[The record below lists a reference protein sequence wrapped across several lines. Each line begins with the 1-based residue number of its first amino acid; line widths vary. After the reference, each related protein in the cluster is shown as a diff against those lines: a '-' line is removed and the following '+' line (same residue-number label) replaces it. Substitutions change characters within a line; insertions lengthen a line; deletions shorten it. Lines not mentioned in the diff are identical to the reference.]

1 MNPTGGGMVLEVRG
15 VSLELKKGLLLLR
28 DVSLNVAE
36 GEIACVIGNNG
47 AGKTTLLKT
56 ISGFFKPVRG
66 DIFLQGRRITGLPPS
81 AIARLGI
88 AHVPEGRRVFAK
100 ETVRDNLFLGA
111 YSRWW
116 REKESVIRE
125 SREMVGKYPI
135 IQGRSSQLAGT
146 LSGGQQQFL
155 AILRGLIMPPKV
167 LVLDEPSL
175 GLAPVVVK
183 EVFQMIKECK
193 TNFHL
198 GIILVEQMAYQA
210 LSIAD
215 KGYVIERGAIVAE
228 GTGEEL
234 LRSPTIRKSYLGS
247 V

>member
-1 MNPTGGGMVLEVRG
+1 MVLEISDLV
-15 VSLELKKGLLLLR
+15 LELKGGLKLLHHINLA
-28 DVSLNVAE
+28 VGK
-36 GEIACVIGNNG
+36 GEIVSVIGNNG

-56 ISGFFKPVRG
+56 ISGFLKPTHG
-66 DIFLQGRRITGLPPS
+66 DILLQGRRINGLAPS

-100 ETVRDNLFLGA
+100 EKVRDNLFLGA
-111 YSRWW
+111 YARWW
-116 REKESVIRE
+116 REKKKVMRE
-125 SREMVGKYPI
+125 SKEMIGRYPI

-155 AILRGLIMPPKV
+155 AILRGLIMPPVV
-167 LVLDEPSL
+167 LLLDEPSL

-183 EVFQMIKECK
+183 EVFHMIKECK
-193 TNFHL
+193 KDLDL

-210 LSIAD
+210 LGIAD
-215 KGYVIERGAIVAE
+215 RGYVLERGAIVAE

-234 LRSPTIRKSYLGS
+234 LHSPSIRKSYLGS

>member
-1 MNPTGGGMVLEVRG
+1 MILEILDLVLEIKGGLRLLHHINLG
-15 VSLELKKGLLLLR
+15 VGK
-28 DVSLNVAE
+28 
-36 GEIACVIGNNG
+36 GEIVCVIGNNG

-56 ISGFFKPVRG
+56 ISGFLKPTQG
-66 DIFLQGRRITGLPPS
+66 DILLQGRRINGLAPS

-100 ETVRDNLFLGA
+100 EKVRDNLFLGA
-111 YSRWW
+111 YARWW
-116 REKESVIRE
+116 REKKRVMRE
-125 SREMVGKYPI
+125 SKEMIGRYPI

-155 AILRGLIMPPKV
+155 AILRGLIMPPVV
-167 LVLDEPSL
+167 LLLDEPSL
-175 GLAPVVVK
+175 GLAPLVVK
-183 EVFQMIKECK
+183 EVFHMIKECK
-193 TNFHL
+193 KDLDL

-215 KGYVIERGAIVAE
+215 RGYVLERGAIVAE
-228 GTGEEL
+228 GTGEDL
-234 LRSPTIRKSYLGS
+234 LHSPSVRKSYLGS